1 MRIVFVFSQRASWLG
16 GISFYYNLFNSIKSE
31 TTSQKPTL
39 VGFIFKGDTL
49 PENVRNQLD
58 EIYEIDESGLAG
70 KAIMRISGYFSGK
83 KSLAWLRPESS
94 ISRMARRV
102 KADVI
107 FLKEAPL
114 ARFRVPTVCWFPDFQ
129 FVHMPE
135 MFPPDILGDYQKDA
149 VNMARYA
156 TRLMLSS
163 QSALHDFERILPQY
177 LYKVRVVPFVAWV
190 DDSVFRDDPGRVIQ
204 EYHLPRKFFYLP
216 NQFWQHKNHR
226 IVLDALELA
235 LKHDTKI
242 TIVASGGLSD
252 FRNPSYPSEVV
263 AEIAR
268 RGLRDHFILL
278 GIIPHQE
285 VYALCRASIAI
296 IQPSLFEGWSTS
308 IEEAKSL
315 GKRVI
320 ASNLD
325 VHREQNALGS
335 MFFERHDPE
344 ELAGLLI
351 KAYEKLTPG
360 PDPMAE
366 ATARKNMHER
376 AQIYRK
382 AFMDLLT
389 EATT

>member
-1 MRIVFVFSQRASWLG
+1 MRVVFVFSQPTSWLG
-16 GISFYYNLFNSIKSE
+16 GTSFYYNLFNVIKSE
-31 TTSQKPTL
+31 TTSKKPIL
-39 VGFIFKGDTL
+39 IGFILKGDTL
-49 PENVRNQLD
+49 SGNVRDQLD
-58 EIYEIDESGLAG
+58 EIYEIDEGGLIG
-70 KAIMRISGYFSGK
+70 KVIMRISAYISGK
-83 KSLAWLRPESS
+83 KSLAGLRPESS

-107 FLKEAPL
+107 FMKGAPL
-114 ARFRVPTVCWFPDFQ
+114 AHFRVPTVCWFPDFQ
-129 FVHMPE
+129 YLHMPE
-135 MFPPDILGDYQKDA
+135 MFPQDILGEYQKDA
-149 VNMARYA
+149 VITARYA

-177 LYKVRVVPFVAWV
+177 LYKVRVVPFAAWMA
-190 DDSVFRDDPGRVIQ
+190 DSVFRADPGRVIG

-226 IVLDALELA
+226 MVLDALELA

-252 FRNPSYPSEVV
+252 FRNPLYPSEVV

-278 GIIPHQE
+278 GIIPHQD
-285 VYALCRASIAI
+285 VCALCRASIAI

-325 VHREQNALGS
+325 VHREQNAPGS

-351 KAYEKLTPG
+351 KAYEELMPG

-366 ATARKNMHER
+366 ATARKDMHER